1 MDIKPFGVCIDA
13 PNYRDALEQLREWLD
28 TQPGNKKGI
37 KVEVADNK
45 TTVTLDDGRVG
56 VARCCPEDKFDVVT
70 GIRVA
75 LDNLEKKYRK
85 LTELEN
91 EILKLGKLTGATHIR
106 FMDWGEDGTS
116 VELNNDDGHDDVV
129 YVYDTPAFKWLD
141 DGEYYS
147 IDQLLKEHC

>member
-13 PNYRDALEQLREWLD
+13 HNYRDALEQLREWLD
-28 TQPGNKKGI
+28 TQPGNKKGV

-91 EILKLGKLTGATHIR
+91 EILKLGKLTGATHIT
-106 FMDWGEDGTS
+106 FTDFGEDGTS
-116 VELNNDDGHDDVV
+116 VELQNDNYDTCVF
-129 YVYDTPAFKWLD
+129 VYDTIAFNWLD
-141 DGEYYS
+141 DEVTYS